1 MSKCWCFPSSSQFH
15 FDCDRIFIEYC
26 SNFAML
32 RQNFRALRF
41 SRGKCDWV
49 KLCVFSDH
57 WSFQPSLFLR
67 VVRGKEIE
75 KPSEW
80 LQNHPCLIYS
90 KNLCNKVILKS
101 CFCLFVIAFV
111 IWDVHVYIYADW
123 ILPQNTLEYNSWQFI
138 MDYDHI
144 TVNSRMT
151 VFHET
156 DWISVACIT
165 STASLDQISW
175 KNLSTWSYRSQRM
188 RWMKS
193 SSTSKSSL
201 TSERIWQLLAISV
214 KSNDREYKYICQIEK
229 EVNKV
234 MDTMYIQYLYMYI
247 TCNVTFLDW
256 QILQCFACYTVL
268 LHLFWTANLLFI
280 RE

>member
-1 MSKCWCFPSSSQFH
+1 M
-15 FDCDRIFIEYC
+15 
-26 SNFAML
+26 
-32 RQNFRALRF
+32 
-41 SRGKCDWV
+41 
-49 KLCVFSDH
+49 
-57 WSFQPSLFLR
+57 
-67 VVRGKEIE
+67 
-75 KPSEW
+75 
-80 LQNHPCLIYS
+80 
-90 KNLCNKVILKS
+90 
-101 CFCLFVIAFV
+101 FVIKLYSNHVLLIHNSFFYLRCTC
-111 IWDVHVYIYADW
+111 VYIYADW

-193 SSTSKSSL
+193 SSTSKFSL

-234 MDTMYIQYLYMYI
+234 MDTMYICVHVHHM
-247 TCNVTFLDW
+247 
-256 QILQCFACYTVL
+256 
-268 LHLFWTANLLFI
+268 
-280 RE
+280 

>member
-1 MSKCWCFPSSSQFH
+1 MFVIKLYSNHVLLIHNSFCYLRCTCVYICRLDPTSKHFGIQFLTVYNGLWSYYSQFKNDSVSWDWLH
-15 FDCDRIFIEYC
+15 FC
-26 SNFAML
+26 
-32 RQNFRALRF
+32 
-41 SRGKCDWV
+41 
-49 KLCVFSDH
+49 
-57 WSFQPSLFLR
+57 
-67 VVRGKEIE
+67 
-75 KPSEW
+75 
-80 LQNHPCLIYS
+80 
-90 KNLCNKVILKS
+90 
-101 CFCLFVIAFV
+101 
-111 IWDVHVYIYADW
+111 
-123 ILPQNTLEYNSWQFI
+123 
-138 MDYDHI
+138 
-144 TVNSRMT
+144 
-151 VFHET
+151 
-156 DWISVACIT
+156 CIT

-214 KSNDREYKYICQIEK
+214 KSNDGEYKYICQIEK

-234 MDTMYIQYLYMYI
+234 MDTMYIYVYMYI